1 MAVNE
6 IAEKAFERAWRVYR
20 LLNSNAEEKCERR
33 TALKAF
39 IRKCCAHGATD
50 TEAIVVLALIHL
62 KQLDELAAHGDV
74 RGTRLQTGR
83 RGISGP
89 ACG

>member
-1 MAVNE
+1 MVNE

-20 LLNSNAEEKCERR
+20 LLNSKADENSERR

-50 TEAIVVLALIHL
+50 AEAIAVLALIHL
-62 KQLDELAAHGDV
+62 KQLDELTAHGGLGKARV
-74 RGTRLQTGR
+74 QSGRSGTK
-83 RGISGP
+83 GP
-89 ACG
+89 ASG

>member
-20 LLNSNAEEKCERR
+20 LLNARVDETSERR
-33 TALKAF
+33 PALKAF

-62 KQLDELAAHGDV
+62 KQLDELAAHG
-74 RGTRLQTGR
+74 RIGTTRLQSGR
-83 RGISGP
+83 NGTKGP
-89 ACG
+89 ASG